1 VEEDEMALP
10 VVLSVVVLSIVEQLM
25 HQLWLDTK
33 DILCSVLED
42 WMPNIVN
49 EICDCKTMLKVVNL
63 VQVH

>member
-1 VEEDEMALP
+1 VEGEEMVLP
-10 VVLSVVVLSIVEQLM
+10 VVVVVVVLSIVEQLM

-49 EICDCKTMLKVVNL
+49 EICDCKTTLKVVNL